1 MKPQDLTFV
10 ICTESGQLEKMSVLF
25 VMSLRMFGG
34 RFSNCRV
41 VSYQPRKGFD
51 LSRETLNLFE
61 SLNVDHSSLELN
73 NEFRDYPLANKPL
86 TCAHAEKTCGTEFL
100 VFADS
105 DQLILGEPN
114 ALLLGSDCDV
124 SMRPVDVKNIGATDE
139 SDPNFEYWGQLYEM
153 MSVGKRKYV
162 TTTVGQEKILA
173 YWNSG
178 LVVTRCKN
186 SLFSEWENNFRIVMS
201 NKLMPSDGLFFVE
214 QSVLAATI
222 CSTDLKLRA
231 LPNEYN
237 YPVHMHSGMQSPN
250 KIDRLSELKTI
261 HYHKIFENNPP
272 VHPLVDLLINN
283 AQSKSIARLLR
294 ISDVYN
300 PGLLKRIKSA
310 LTGKY

>member
-1 MKPQDLTFV
+1 MKPEDLTFV

-41 VSYQPRKGFD
+41 LSYQPRKGLD
-51 LSRETLNLFE
+51 LSRKTLNLFD
-61 SLNVDHSSLELN
+61 SLKVEHNSLDLN
-73 NEFRDYPLANKPL
+73 KDFTDYPLANKPL
-86 TCAHAEKTCGTEFL
+86 SCAHAEKTCGTELL

-114 ALLLGSDCDV
+114 ALLLDSDCDV

-139 SDPNFEYWGQLYEM
+139 SDPNFKYWAQLYEL
-153 MSVGKRKYV
+153 MSVDQRKYV
-162 TTTVGQEKILA
+162 TTTVGQENIFA

-178 LVVTRCKN
+178 LVVTKCKN
-186 SLFSEWENNFRIVMS
+186 SLFSDWEKNFRVVMS
-201 NKLMPSDGLFFVE
+201 KEIRPNDGIFFVE

-231 LPNEYN
+231 LSNEYN

-272 VHPLVDLLINN
+272 VHPLGDLLIKN
-283 AQSKSIARLLR
+283 AQSKSINRLLR
-294 ISDVYN
+294 ISDVYS
-300 PGLLKRIKSA
+300 PGLLNRMRNF
-310 LTGKY
+310 LVG